1 MALQRHDGEDAD
13 MPRLAK
19 LDDLDGYRIPK
30 GEPNPKGWAVVTA
43 DGRRVGEVDGLIV
56 DTSAMEVRY
65 LDCDLDREKLGF
77 DADRERHVLIPMSRT
92 HLDTDGEQV
101 HVDGLTV
108 DRIRDL
114 PVFGG
119 LPISSDFDDRLRS
132 SFRDSEGQE
141 LHSDAEGD
149 RFYAERRPAPEGS
162 RLAGSGRNADLQ
174 ASDEDRMRRDADEA
188 AESTDRS
195 RSAHMAASDSGETT
209 AEKEIRIRVRGDEII
224 VEKRPLD

>member
-1 MALQRHDGEDAD
+1 MTLQRHDGEDAD
-13 MPRLAK
+13 MPKLAK

-30 GEPNPKGWAVVTA
+30 DEPNPKGWAVVTA
-43 DGRRVGEVDGLIV
+43 DGRKVGEVDGLIV
-56 DTSAMEVRY
+56 DTSAMTVRY
-65 LDCDLDREKLGF
+65 LDCDLDRKKLGF
-77 DADRERHVLIPMSRT
+77 DEDRERHVLIPMNRT

-119 LPISSDFDDRLRS
+119 LPISSDFDDRLRN
-132 SFRDSEGQE
+132 SFRDSGGQE
-141 LHSDAEGD
+141 LHSADERD
-149 RFYAERRPAPEGS
+149 RFYDEQRSAAEERP
-162 RLAGSGRNADLQ
+162 LADTGRNADLR

-188 AESTDRS
+188 AEPTVRS
-195 RSAHMAASDSGETT
+195 RSADTAASDSGDRT